1 MSIVHFIGAGPGDP
15 DLITVKGR
23 RQIEEAPVVLYAGSL
38 VPPGIVALA
47 RPDALVIDTSP
58 LHLDQIIGHIQ
69 TAIAAGKSVARVHS
83 GDPSIYGATAEQM
96 RRLDVLGIPYDVTP
110 GVPAFAA
117 AAAVLSSELTLP
129 EVSQT
134 IILTRTEGEASAMPK
149 GEDLATL
156 GKSGA
161 TLAIHLSIRNIGK
174 VVGELT
180 PLYGGD
186 CPVVIAFRIG
196 WPDQQIIRG
205 TLADIEATLAGSRIS
220 RTAIIFVGR
229 VFGTTDFTESRLY
242 HIDHQ
247 HALRRP
253 RE

>member
-1 MSIVHFIGAGPGDP
+1 MTLRLIQIVNASQERQVLTGDDAGAF
-15 DLITVKGR
+15 R
-23 RQIEEAPVVLYAGSL
+23 VVEGFATTYD
-38 VPPGIVALA
+38 LA
-47 RPDALVIDTSP
+47 REAIRSGRSLADLV
-58 LHLDQIIGHIQ
+58 
-69 TAIAAGKSVARVHS
+69 A
-83 GDPSIYGATAEQM
+83 
-96 RRLDVLGIPYDVTP
+96 
-110 GVPAFAA
+110 
-117 AAAVLSSELTLP
+117 
-129 EVSQT
+129 
-134 IILTRTEGEASAMPK
+134 AMPK